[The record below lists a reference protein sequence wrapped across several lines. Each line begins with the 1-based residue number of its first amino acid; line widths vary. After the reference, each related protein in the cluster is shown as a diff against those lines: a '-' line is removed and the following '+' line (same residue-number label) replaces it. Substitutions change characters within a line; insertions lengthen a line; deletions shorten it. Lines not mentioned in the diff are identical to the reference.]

1 MHQNSDEPELAE
13 AADDQQSPI
22 HDAVLTTDLEGY
34 VSFINRGAEE
44 LAGWSRE
51 SIVGQPL
58 DAALTTLYGME
69 SDDAKSIIQDVL
81 TSGKEHA
88 LVRKQGESK
97 SSVTDILTPLRDAQG
112 NHFGVALRFGP
123 DTVHMSVASLQ
134 RLVEAFRFVI
144 DQFPVGVVFV
154 DRNLKV
160 IHSNAQSGKTLE
172 ENPGVLAMRG
182 HLMAVDD
189 ENHAEL
195 QLFVRRAA
203 DRGESRAVAS
213 SEMLALSDAGSEH
226 RIVIVAT
233 PVPAGAAPVGETPCI
248 ALMLFDTPGHRELS
262 APVLR
267 EQFGL
272 TRSEARLVQ
281 SLTGGSSLEEG
292 ARSLG
297 ISVNTART
305 HLKHIFHKTGAK
317 RQSELIHQ
325 VETGPAAMSLDL
337 EVKD

>member
-1 MHQNSDEPELAE
+1 M
-13 AADDQQSPI
+13 
-22 HDAVLTTDLEGY
+22 
-34 VSFINRGAEE
+34 SFINRGAEE
-44 LAGWSRE
+44 LTGWSRE
-51 SIVGQPL
+51 SIVGQSL
-58 DAALTTLYGME
+58 DVSLTTLYGME
-69 SDDAKSIIQDVL
+69 SSDAKSIIQDVL
-81 TSGKEHA
+81 ATGKEHA

-97 SSVTDILTPLRDAQG
+97 NSVTDILTPLRDAQG

-144 DQFPVGVVFV
+144 DQIPVGIVFV

-160 IHSNAQSGKTLE
+160 IHSNAQTAKTLE
-172 ENPGVLAMRG
+172 ENPGLLAMRG
-182 HLMAVDD
+182 HLMAVDN
-189 ENHAEL
+189 EHHAEL
-195 QLFVRRAA
+195 QMFVRRAA
-203 DRGESRAVAS
+203 DRGESRGAAG
-213 SEMLALSDAGSEH
+213 SEMLSLSDSSTEH
-226 RIVIVAT
+226 RIVVVAT

-248 ALMLFDTPGHRELS
+248 ALLLFDMPGRRELS

-267 EQFGL
+267 ELFSL

-281 SLTGGSSLEEG
+281 SLAGGSSLDDG

-325 VETGPAAMSLDL
+325 VETGPAMMALNLDA
-337 EVKD
+337 KD